1 MSDARRTQWTLVSA
15 LSAVAVLFLAADCL
29 MAPPPLPPAAPAT
42 RIPVTVL
49 PTQTAYV
56 FAPATLIP
64 VPTLDDLL
72 PMTAT
77 TRVPTSTVPPL
88 PTWTPLP
95 EVTRVPPTPS
105 QRPVQRGA
113 LWGV

>member
-1 MSDARRTQWTLVSA
+1 MSVQKKGLLSLIGVA
-15 LSAVAVLFLAADCL
+15 LLFSFAWNC
-29 MAPPPLPPAAPAT
+29 APGPRPVPAPSTAT
-42 RIPVTVL
+42 RLPMTVL